1 MAAFGRRVLG
11 DLIRASQLEW
21 LVTNGLGGFAGSTVI
36 GLNTRRYHGVLIAAR
51 RPPVERIAL
60 VSRITETLLID
71 GCEYPLFTA
80 RPGGGAHPLGHLH
93 LERFTTEPV
102 PTWTWQLG
110 DVLVVKSLFM
120 IYGQNST
127 VVTYKIMN
135 GGHEI
140 ELRLRPHFLFR
151 DFHGTT
157 YRNAGFLDDTQAGD
171 NSLKLQPFANAP
183 TVYMAWDRGSFVRD
197 SRWETANF
205 LSEEAARGLESHE
218 DDYSNGYLRI
228 QNLHGSA
235 SVLFSDEPIQA
246 FNPADLRKHEEQRQE
261 EILEA
266 FPTEDPMVRRLLLA
280 ADQFIVDRR
289 STGSRSI
296 IAGYPWFSDWGR
308 DSLISLPGLTLVTGR
323 FDDARSILRTFAL
336 SVRDGLIPNCFADH
350 GSDALYN
357 SVDASLWFFHAVHRF
372 LEYTED
378 YDFVRE
384 HLLAPMQSVIEAF
397 ISGTRYDI
405 GMDHNDGLI
414 LAGNELVQ
422 LTWMD
427 AKVDDFV
434 VTPRHGKAVEV
445 NALWYNALRLLSHLL
460 DTFGMPSHDI
470 SALARKVRA
479 SFRRRFWNP
488 ETESLHDVIAHD
500 GTPDRSLR
508 PNQIFAVF
516 LPFSILE
523 QSEERSIVDTVYR
536 HLYTSHGLR
545 SLAPFERAYVPRFGG
560 DRLTRDKAYH
570 QGTVWGYLIGPFITA
585 YLKAHNASM
594 EAQLRASHMI
604 EPFKLHLD
612 QEGCVGSISEV
623 FDADPPHTAAGCFA
637 QAWSVAELL
646 RCYVEDIKGHRPTLG
661 VAS

>member
-1 MAAFGRRVLG
+1 MGSFGRSTLG
-11 DLIRASQLEW
+11 DLARASQLEW
-21 LVTNGLGGFAGSTVI
+21 LVTNGLGGFAGSTII

-60 VSRITETLLID
+60 VSRLTETLLID

-80 RPGGGAHPLGHLH
+80 RPGGGAHPRGHLF
-93 LERFTTEPV
+93 LERFTNDPV
-102 PTWTWQLG
+102 PTWTWQIG
-110 DVLVVKSLFM
+110 DVLLIKSLFM
-120 IYGQNST
+120 PYGRNSS
-127 VVTYKIMN
+127 VITYKVMN

-157 YRNAGFLDDTQAGD
+157 YRNAGFEDNTSVTD

-183 TVYMAWDRGSFVRD
+183 TVHAGWDRGSFILD
-197 SRWETANF
+197 PRWEGSNF
-205 LSEEAARGLESHE
+205 LSEEAARGLEAHE

-228 QNLHGSA
+228 PNLHGSA
-235 SVLFSDEPIQA
+235 TIIFSDEPIPA
-246 FNPADLRKHEEQRQE
+246 FNPVELRKHEEQRQE
-261 EILEA
+261 GILEA
-266 FPTEDPMVRRLLLA
+266 FPTEDVMIRRLLLA
-280 ADQFIVDRR
+280 ADQFIVERQ
-289 STGSRSI
+289 STKCRTI

-323 FDDARSILRTFAL
+323 FDDARSILRTFA
-336 SVRDGLIPNCFADH
+336 SAVRDGLVPNCFADQ
-350 GSDALYN
+350 GTDALYN

-378 YDFVRE
+378 YDFVKK
-384 HLLAPMQSVIEAF
+384 HLFASMQAIIEAF
-397 ISGTRYDI
+397 IAGTRYDI

-414 LAGNELVQ
+414 SAGNELIQ

-445 NALWYNALRLLSHLL
+445 NALWYNALRLLAHLL
-460 DTFGMPSHDI
+460 DTFGMSSHDV
-470 SALARKVRA
+470 STLARKVRA

-488 ETESLHDVIAHD
+488 ETDSLFDVVAHD

-516 LPFSILE
+516 LPFPILDPT
-523 QSEERSIVDTVYR
+523 EERGIVNTVYR

-545 SLAPFERAYVPRFGG
+545 SLAPFEQDYVPKFGG

-585 YLKAHNASM
+585 FIKAHNASM

-604 EPFKLHLD
+604 EPFRLHLE
-612 QEGCVGSISEV
+612 QEACIGSISEV
-623 FDADPPHTAAGCFA
+623 FDADPPHRAAGCFA

-661 VAS
+661 VGS